1 MRKWSP
7 GARLLASLAV
17 VFSLAAFWSIHG
29 YVAQVQALTPALGES
44 VPVVVASRD
53 LARGTRLTADMLR
66 QANYPSRFSPPGAIA
81 RPDQATGRVL
91 LAGMAAGEPL
101 TRTRLAPRS
110 AGPVASL
117 VPDGYRAFAVTTS
130 LPAGSVRPGDHV
142 DLLATFAK
150 GQPHT
155 ETVASDVEV
164 LLVLAPGSSSGGLP
178 DTGTSLGS
186 GQTLMLLVEP
196 DQAEELAYARA
207 FADLTVTVSGASEP

>member
-17 VFSLAAFWSIHG
+17 VFALAAFWSVHG
-29 YVAQVQALTPALGES
+29 YVTRVQALTPALGRS
-44 VPVVVASRD
+44 VSVVVAARD

-66 QANYPSRFSPPGAIA
+66 QVSFPSRFAPPGAMA

-91 LAGMAAGEPL
+91 LAGLATGESL
-101 TRTRLAPRS
+101 TQTRLAPRR

-117 VPDGYRAFAVTTS
+117 VPEGFRAFAVTTP
-130 LPAGSVRPGDHV
+130 LPPGSVRPGDHV

-155 ETVASDVEV
+155 ETVASGVEV
-164 LLVLAPGSSSGGLP
+164 LLVLTPGSSSGGLP
-178 DTGTSLGS
+178 DTGASFGS
-186 GQTLMLLVEP
+186 GQTLMLLVRP
-196 DQAEELAYARA
+196 DQAEQLAYARA
-207 FADLTVTVSGASEP
+207 FADLTVTVSGT